1 MMYEYQ
7 NIFTRVQVHGPVD
20 YGVPMK
26 PGNWPREKGTTTN
39 WLMGI
44 LGDSQIGPI
53 YLGTLGIAASPRCSA
68 ASSPS
73 RSSASTC
80 WPR

>member
-1 MMYEYQ
+1 MMIEYQ

-39 WLMGI
+39 W
-44 LGDSQIGPI
+44 
-53 YLGTLGIAASPRCSA
+53 
-68 ASSPS
+68 
-73 RSSASTC
+73 
-80 WPR
+80 